1 MVIKKWY
8 SNVYNLI
15 EYIDAYS
22 KTSGSLWQNYRD
34 EPALNNCGFFYFSSN
49 YNNSVLFKF
58 KQQIMGQTGNGGAK
72 DVEIIVRLKYSSNF
86 WRTLGKPFI
95 NCEISLQL
103 K

>member
-1 MVIKKWY
+1 
-8 SNVYNLI
+8 
-15 EYIDAYS
+15 
-22 KTSGSLWQNYRD
+22 
-34 EPALNNCGFFYFSSN
+34 
-49 YNNSVLFKF
+49 
-58 KQQIMGQTGNGGAK
+58 MGQTGNGGAK